1 MRIGAEGV
9 GRNKENNQ
17 QNSFFSVR
25 KSGRH
30 KLQGAVIVDQT
41 QAGTDTQLSEEKEQW
56 RHQLQ
61 ISSNSRYYRISS
73 MQNTSKLQYA
83 RMQSQKWSIN

>member
-1 MRIGAEGV
+1 MRFGAEGV

-41 QAGTDTQLSEEKEQW
+41 QTGADTQL
-56 RHQLQ
+56 
-61 ISSNSRYYRISS
+61 
-73 MQNTSKLQYA
+73 
-83 RMQSQKWSIN
+83 